1 MPKYYFLS
9 DAHIGTW
16 IVADSREHEQRLV
29 SWLDMVRHDATE
41 IFLVGDIFDFWF
53 EYRRCVP
60 KGYCRLLG
68 KLAELTDSGIKI
80 HFFIGN
86 HDLWTFGYLE
96 QEIGLQ
102 VYKTPQIF
110 ELMGLKFFITHG
122 DGINDESR
130 IFRIS
135 RRLFHSKVM
144 QRCFAA
150 IHPDI
155 GIAIAR
161 RMSNN
166 NRKKHSYIEYKGEN
180 DEPLVTFAK
189 NYTDTHIDYFIFG
202 HRHIVLNL
210 QIPSGSHIVI
220 LGDFYEEFS
229 YAVLDENGFSIEN
242 FNANR

>member
-9 DAHIGTW
+9 DAHIGTR

-29 SWLDMVRHDATE
+29 SWLDTVRHDATE

-53 EYRRCVP
+53 EYSRCVP

-102 VYKTPQIF
+102 VYKKPQIF

-166 NRKKHSYIEYKGEN
+166 NRKKHSYIEYK
-180 DEPLVTFAK
+180 D
-189 NYTDTHIDYFIFG
+189 I
-202 HRHIVLNL
+202 
-210 QIPSGSHIVI
+210 
-220 LGDFYEEFS
+220 
-229 YAVLDENGFSIEN
+229 
-242 FNANR
+242 